1 MNEWEQSFTTFSWVE
16 YARKAFQGIPTHL
29 LIPLPQFGPGF
40 NNFKRILRRTLD
52 ARDVQTLDNVV
63 STKSVVGTEDA
74 FEAEQTDDQN
84 SHINFE
90 DR

>member
-16 YARKAFQGIPTHL
+16 YARRSISSHPHTSTHPFATIWARL
-29 LIPLPQFGPGF
+29 

-74 FEAEQTDDQN
+74 FEAEQTDYQN